1 MGSTCAIRLGPG
13 AEVRE
18 ALLGFVRERGIRAAC
33 VVSAVGS
40 LTEVPPPPPPP
51 PLPPRLRRPLL
62 PQPPLP
68 LSLPPSPASYARRAP
83 DAGGRPACGSR
94 THAGRAQIPS

>member
-1 MGSTCAIRLGPG
+1 MGSTHAIRLGPG

-40 LTEVPPPPPPP
+40 LTEVPPPS
-51 PLPPRLRRPLL
+51 RG
-62 PQPPLP
+62 
-68 LSLPPSPASYARRAP
+68 SPAV
-83 DAGGRPACGSR
+83 
-94 THAGRAQIPS
+94 

>member
-1 MGSTCAIRLGPG
+1 MGSTHAIRLGPG

-40 LTEVPPPPPPP
+40 LTEVPPP
-51 PLPPRLRRPLL
+51 
-62 PQPPLP
+62 
-68 LSLPPSPASYARRAP
+68 SPPSAPASSIPAP
-83 DAGGRPACGSR
+83 PSALATPFPRVIREAGA
-94 THAGRAQIPS
+94 

>member
-1 MGSTCAIRLGPG
+1 MGSTHAIRLGPG

-40 LTEVPPPPPPP
+40 LTEVPPPSLSLPLARS
-51 PLPPRLRRPLL
+51 LPPSSS
-62 PQPPLP
+62 
-68 LSLPPSPASYARRAP
+68 LSLPPPSSLSPSLYLALS
-83 DAGGRPACGSR
+83 
-94 THAGRAQIPS
+94 PSL